1 MPCGIIIGDFP
12 QRGRGVGRHEA
23 RASAHMFS
31 LYYKSMF
38 LATFKDF
45 LFSSVKIKKQKNQK
59 AEKSPLFI

>member
-12 QRGRGVGRHEA
+12 QRWRGVVRHEA

-31 LYYKSMF
+31 LYYKSRL

-45 LFSSVKIKKQKNQK
+45 PFSSVKIKKQKNQK
-59 AEKSPLFI
+59 AEKAPRFI

>member
-12 QRGRGVGRHEA
+12 QRQRGVGRQKA

-31 LYYKSMF
+31 LYYKSRL

-45 LFSSVKIKKQKNQK
+45 PFSSLKIKTQKISSP
-59 AEKSPLFI
+59 EKSS